1 MHTHTYMHT
10 HTHTTHTHACICVHV
25 HTHTHTHTHTQY
37 RHNQNKQETLPRENK
52 TQGCSQC
59 GMVEDSSNTRC
70 SSMSSSSI
78 GVMPAGRFFCS
89 IPELLARGL
98 PNPVPVGCRDDG
110 SAACLHRVR
119 HKGKHKVEIPAAN
132 NYINNHSQQTKAG
145 KYDLWV
151 KDKSTVRG
159 DFWHDFR

>member
-1 MHTHTYMHT
+1 MHAHTHACT
-10 HTHTTHTHACICVHV
+10 HTHTNTCTCAHTQTHAHTH
-25 HTHTHTHTHTQY
+25 HTHMHVRTHIHTHTHTQSTD
-37 RHNQNKQETLPRENK
+37 RHNQNKQETLPRENE

-98 PNPVPVGCRDDG
+98 PNPVPVGCCDDG
-110 SAACLHRVR
+110 SAGCLHRVR

-145 KYDLWV
+145 KYD
-151 KDKSTVRG
+151 
-159 DFWHDFR
+159 H